1 MTKIEQFCSIDSLKL
16 RLPMSEVRIIDTS
29 ILDTKTKYVISD
41 ISGEIISEDKIKS
54 LTSEIKFNGYSIKVA
69 LISLYE
75 FATKS
80 TNDYLEIYL
89 HSKILEHSYF
99 EGMTSTNIALVYQR
113 LMSANIFECSLNT
126 FMNSPVNDID
136 IKLDLDIENNVFNE
150 LCKELNSRTT
160 TTTKLGQGGKRYDNG
175 NLTFNRRETSTLA
188 KPFVKFYN
196 KELEA
201 NEKNSEFFNLYI
213 PNKLIKDKKR
223 IEVTCKKSTD
233 IRKYFHDNYVGNSL
247 SSISEYPS
255 VINLRYVTLIP
266 HEKLLNYLCYAINQ
280 NISKPIKI
288 AKSTIKNQSAI
299 DIQIQIHF
307 TNSITNQGMTFM
319 QTLNGYLEHFED
331 KQMRMRMKKKCL
343 EWNNKGANQSTNET
357 TSNDILDILKLL
369 NIE

>member
-69 LISLYE
+69 LINVYE

-99 EGMTSTNIALVYQR
+99 EGMTSTNINLVYQR
-113 LMSANIFECSLNT
+113 LMSANIFECSLDA
-126 FMNSPVNDID
+126 FMNSALNDID
-136 IKLDLDIENNVFNE
+136 IKLDLDIKKDVFNE

-213 PNKLIKDKKR
+213 PNKLIENKKR

-233 IRKYFHDNYVGNSL
+233 IKKYFELETSTLNSVL
-247 SSISEYPS
+247 S
-255 VINLRYVTLIP
+255 IP
-266 HEKLLNYLCYAINQ
+266 HEKLLNYLCYSINQ

-288 AKSTIKNQSAI
+288 AKSTHENKSAI
-299 DIQIQIHF
+299 DIQIHIHF
-307 TNSITNQGMTFM
+307 TNSITNQSMTFM

-331 KQMRMRMKKKCL
+331 KQMRMRIKKRCL

-357 TSNDILDILKLL
+357 TSNEILDILKLL